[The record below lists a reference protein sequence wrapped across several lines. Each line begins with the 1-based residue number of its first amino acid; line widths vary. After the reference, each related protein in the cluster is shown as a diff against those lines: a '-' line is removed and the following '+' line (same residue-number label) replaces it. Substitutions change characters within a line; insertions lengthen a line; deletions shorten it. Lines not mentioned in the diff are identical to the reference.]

1 KLVLASNGW
10 VSSAVSYRA
19 RAYHLNE
26 LTADDY
32 ASLIRHFLGEDR
44 AAALDFARIHR
55 FAPALNTH
63 PPESACAQ
71 PAGHDGLDTEGFID
85 YLRSQH
91 LVSNVHLGEVQKV
104 ELRDLHGVAEVIE
117 ALEGNVV
124 LPLENDELAQELG
137 LKPKRGVLLL
147 GPPGTGK
154 TTVG

>member
-1 KLVLASNGW
+1 RVYQLD
-10 VSSAVSYRA
+10 
-19 RAYHLNE
+19 E

-32 ASLIRHFLGEDR
+32 AFLIRHFLGPDR
-44 AAALDFARIHR
+44 AGGLDFARIHR
-55 FAPALNTH
+55 FAPALNIH
-63 PPESACAQ
+63 QLKSAATQ
-71 PAGHDGLDTEGFID
+71 LARRDDLDTEAFID

-91 LVSNVHLGEVQKV
+91 LVSNVDLGEVQKV
-104 ELRDLHGVAEVIE
+104 DLRDLHGVADVIE

-154 TTVG
+154 TT